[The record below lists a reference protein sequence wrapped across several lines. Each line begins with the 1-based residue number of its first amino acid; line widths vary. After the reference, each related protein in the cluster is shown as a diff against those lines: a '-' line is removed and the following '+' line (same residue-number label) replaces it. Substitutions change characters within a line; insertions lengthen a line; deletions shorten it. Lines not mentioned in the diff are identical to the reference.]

1 MPHEIIL
8 VTEPDLRQAV
18 QLDLDVIDRIEN
30 AFASLAA
37 GQVVMPPVLSMSLPE
52 INAEVDV
59 KTAYVPGLDGFA
71 LKISPGFFDNPGLGL
86 PSLNGLMVL
95 LSAKTGLVEAV
106 FLDNGYLTDI
116 RTAAAGAVAARLL
129 APSKVTTA
137 GVLGTGVQARLQ
149 LVAAAKVRPFGK
161 ALIWGRDAGKAAR
174 LAAELNAALG
184 IDVAACA
191 NPADLVAQC
200 QLVITTTPVRDPIL
214 SADWL
219 HAGLHVT
226 AMGSDQEDKNE
237 LDPRILERADAV
249 VCDRISQCE
258 TMGELRSARA
268 AGPPGSLSN
277 VSELGNVITG
287 AAAGRMSDDDITVCD
302 LTGTGVQDTAMATLA
317 LERVRRAQAGT
328 TVLT

>member
-8 VTEPDLRQAV
+8 VTEPDLRRTV
-18 QLDLDVIDRIEN
+18 HLDLDVIDRIEN

-161 ALIWGRDAGKAAR
+161 ALIWGRDAGKASR

-184 IDVAACA
+184 IDVAACTD
-191 NPADLVAQC
+191 PADLVAQC
-200 QLVITTTPVRDPIL
+200 QLVITTTPARDPIL
-214 SADWL
+214 NADWL

-268 AGPPGSLSN
+268 AGPAGSLSN
-277 VSELGNVITG
+277 VSELGNVLTG